1 MSAAKRTSGP
11 WIAETCTPDGSA
23 WTIRRAHGFAEF
35 KRHNWDK
42 ATALEVAALYNQRD
56 ALREALELIAA
67 HTSNCIEQ
75 CRAEN
80 NASLLRV
87 HATVVSVQIMAR
99 KALTIVDGAR

>member
-1 MSAAKRTSGP
+1 MTAAKRT
-11 WIAETCTPDGSA
+11 
-23 WTIRRAHGFAEF
+23 WTTQDEANTYSTYEVLLLRSVRTLEHLGKI
-35 KRHNWDK
+35 
-42 ATALEVAALYNQRD
+42 TAQRD
-56 ALREALELIAA
+56 ALREALELVAA

-99 KALTIVDGAR
+99 KALALADGAK

>member
-1 MSAAKRTSGP
+1 MILSKRN
-11 WIAETCTPDGSA
+11 IAEL
-23 WTIRRAHGFAEF
+23 E
-35 KRHNWDK
+35 K
-42 ATALEVAALYNQRD
+42 APTALLRFTVENLERSGKENCQTACICRRILHDSLVSQRD
-56 ALREALELIAA
+56 AMREALELIAA

-99 KALTIVDGAR
+99 KALAIADGAE

>member
-1 MSAAKRTSGP
+1 MNTRRYTDQGPLTPSEVSAQ
-11 WIAETCTPDGSA
+11 IDDQD
-23 WTIRRAHGFAEF
+23 IV
-35 KRHNWDK
+35 
-42 ATALEVAALYNQRD
+42 TAQQFLHDVLHDQDILTAQRN

-99 KALTIVDGAR
+99 KALAIADGAE